1 MVRFNEGD
9 GPDDALLAYDSK
21 EGAKNSGARQP
32 AGLRLGFVLGATV
45 PIGTGGS
52 RAADPLTWAANGTG
66 AHARS
71 TLDNAMFAVN
81 DFTLSPSI
89 DFAYVGHRWTVQ
101 AEATLLQLM
110 RVKNEAVQSDAFH
123 TNFTTGL
130 HVGFFAAKGMSIATE
145 LRYQR
150 WLTTP
155 DAVAADE
162 GLREN
167 LSLSMGPRFHIKAE
181 RGWLRPSVAYN
192 GGLTGCLASN
202 SYHMVLVDIPYV
214 FIAARFAAAAYAV
227 GLLVRMPR
235 RWAKRCRLPRS
246 MPSRRAASAQL
257 PWLRRTASWI
267 SCLR

>member
-9 GPDDALLAYDSK
+9 GPDHALLAYNSK

-150 WLTTP
+150 WLTIP

-214 FIAARFAAAAYAV
+214 F
-227 GLLVRMPR
+227 
-235 RWAKRCRLPRS
+235 
-246 MPSRRAASAQL
+246 
-257 PWLRRTASWI
+257 
-267 SCLR
+267 